1 MCRNTGIL
9 GGKFNERTRHLKPGS
24 SLLSPSG
31 PVYYS
36 TEDLYVGGKIAVCSS
51 NFVLLDADEYV
62 FNYMESDP
70 VKYKQSNKKVVF
82 DKVAI
87 FVASAGGSDFKRNLK
102 TLFNE
107 LDPNGTYLIDRV
119 KVIEAVRSLKL
130 PLSDH
135 VIYIIKVLG
144 IDNFIANV

>member
-1 MCRNTGIL
+1 MSLLKGIIFTLNYRNTGIL

-36 TEDLYVGGKIAVCSS
+36 TEDLYVGGEIEVCSHH
-51 NFVLLDADEYV
+51 FVLLDADEYV

-70 VKYKQSNKKVVF
+70 VKYKQSNKAAVF
-82 DKVAI
+82 DKMARFI
-87 FVASAGGSDFKRNLK
+87 ISEPGNDLKRSLK
-102 TLFNE
+102 QLFSK
-107 LDPNGTYLIDRV
+107 LDPSGSHLIDRI
-119 KVIEAVRSLKL
+119 KAIEAARSLKL

-135 VIYIIKVLG
+135 VIIL
-144 IDNFIANV
+144 